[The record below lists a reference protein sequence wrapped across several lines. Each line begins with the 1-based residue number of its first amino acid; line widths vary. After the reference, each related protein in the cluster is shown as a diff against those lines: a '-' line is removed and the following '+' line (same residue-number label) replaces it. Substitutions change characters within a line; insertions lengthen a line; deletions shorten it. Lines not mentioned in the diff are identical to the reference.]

1 MAEAIGTAIG
11 VVGFLG
17 QLFDGCV
24 KAYGYFSAAA
34 NLDAD
39 SQRLLCKVRIEEMR
53 LVVWGR
59 GWGVAE
65 GRLEAHLNG
74 FSREAGDPRMAGLAE
89 GIMRELHATV
99 TDFGR
104 LRERYGFVEDG
115 SERGK
120 IGTSNGDGE
129 KGGEGKKRDWRREI
143 SRRAKWVIADKEK
156 FTNLLT
162 DLKYFNDGLEQLFP
176 PRLLPSLHR
185 SWRHSLLDSAR
196 RDVAQLAL
204 LESSSADSYPQLT
217 ASANLKK
224 LRINLD
230 AEPQASFRPT
240 FAFRIP
246 RTDLDLSSSSPTTTP
261 LLSPPLPTSP
271 TPGAGTKRRNSS
283 TAKQAS
289 SPSSS
294 SLNLLSLT
302 STTNTTRTHATHT
315 THGPVLVEW
324 VEYDPSSPDERFLH
338 LRRLDDLARMMH
350 SASSNHPD
358 LHTIDCVGYTDDTN
372 NARYGLVYRC
382 PMLAQPSLPSGSLPT
397 KTKPKTKATTDT
409 VAAAAAAESPQ
420 RQPATSHSTL
430 HTLISSTD
438 LKTPD
443 LDDRITLASTLA
455 CALWSLH
462 SLDWLHKSLCSANI
476 LFFPSA
482 ASLAATGATT
492 VSAAVVPDIGSPY
505 LAGFDASRP
514 DFDAEMSVNPRNPSI
529 LDLHRDP
536 RSLGTG
542 LGRKQYC
549 KSYDVYS
556 LGLVLLEIGLW
567 KVLQT
572 YYKPHYS
579 AEKWRD
585 RVILPVLVP
594 GLGSKTGKL
603 YKQVVET
610 CLTANDDMS
619 SSEAGQLM
627 EWVVTTLESIRT

>member
-65 GRLEAHLNG
+65 GEGRLEAHLNG

-115 SERGK
+115 GGEGGK
-120 IGTSNGDGE
+120 IGASGDGE

-156 FTNLLT
+156 FTALLT

-185 SWRHSLLDSAR
+185 SWRHSLLDSAS

-217 ASANLKK
+217 VSANLKK

-246 RTDLDLSSSSPTTTP
+246 P
-261 LLSPPLPTSP
+261 
-271 TPGAGTKRRNSS
+271 
-283 TAKQAS
+283 S

-302 STTNTTRTHATHT
+302 SPTTNTTRTHATHT

-358 LHTIDCVGYTDDTN
+358 LHTIDCIGYTDDSN
-372 NARYGLVYRC
+372 NARYGL
-382 PMLAQPSLPSGSLPT
+382 LQP
-397 KTKPKTKATTDT
+397 
-409 VAAAAAAESPQ
+409 
-420 RQPATSHSTL
+420 QPATSHSTL
-430 HTLISSTD
+430 HALISSPD

-482 ASLAATGATT
+482 ASLAATRATT

-505 LAGFDASRP
+505 LVGFDASRP

-536 RSLGTG
+536 RSLGSG
-542 LGRKQYC
+542 LCRKQYC
-549 KSYDVYS
+549 KGYDVYS

-603 YKQVVET
+603 YKQVVEK
-610 CLTANDDMS
+610 CLTAKDDMS